1 MKHFYF
7 WIPTLLLV
15 ITVSWLSISYV
26 NQAAVISELQGDRE
40 TVAAWVSELQGDR
53 ETVAAWVSELRGEV
67 QNSRETT
74 IEEIE
79 TLGRIRR
86 LDYSDLDRRV
96 QNIDRRQATMAV
108 GMATLVMESVDTV
121 STVVMEL
128 GVDMATPLI
137 ILAEGLT
144 TVEARVEA
152 LEGTPTAP

>member
-15 ITVSWLSISYV
+15 IAVSWLSISYV

-40 TVAAWVSELQGDR
+40 TVAAWVSEL
-53 ETVAAWVSELRGEV
+53 RGEV
-67 QNSRETT
+67 RNSRETT

-79 TLGRIRR
+79 TLDRIRR

-96 QNIDRRQATMAV
+96 HNINRSQATMAV
-108 GMATLVMESVDTV
+108 GMATLVIES
-121 STVVMEL
+121 SNEIATVVMEM
-128 GVDMATPLI
+128 GDGMVTPLI
-137 ILAEGLT
+137 MLAEGLG